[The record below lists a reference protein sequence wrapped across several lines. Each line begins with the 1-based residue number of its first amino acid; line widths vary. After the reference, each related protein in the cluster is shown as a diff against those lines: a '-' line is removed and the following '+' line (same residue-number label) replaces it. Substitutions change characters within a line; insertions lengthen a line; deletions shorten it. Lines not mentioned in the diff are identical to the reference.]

1 MNLISFLLDN
11 IYWVIVVG
19 GVLYSMFGRNRAKG
33 PTNRMPSFGGGNEP
47 NREAR
52 RESNW
57 GEEQE
62 ERVEPVRPVR
72 PAAEQPPYEP
82 SQPDV
87 IASYER
93 SPQAPARRPEPPRA
107 RMAYTRPDVIA
118 PIPESPK
125 KAATLSPKV
134 EEMRKAV
141 VWAEILGPPRSKR
154 PFGK

>member
-1 MNLISFLLDN
+1 MNVISFLLDN

-19 GVLYSMFGRNRAKG
+19 GVLYSMFGRNRSKG
-33 PTNRMPSFGGGNEP
+33 RTNRMPSFGGGNDP
-47 NREAR
+47 NRESR
-52 RESNW
+52 HETNW
-57 GEEQE
+57 EEE
-62 ERVEPVRPVR
+62 EEKSVEPARPVVAR
-72 PAAEQPPYEP
+72 PPSEP
-82 SQPDV
+82 SQPEV

-107 RMAYTRPDVIA
+107 RMAYSRSDVIA
-118 PIPESPK
+118 PLPESPK
-125 KAATLSPKV
+125 EAVTLSPKV